1 MNIQVYVPN
10 LPNRKDRKAS
20 IINQFADKPQFFL
33 SVLKPKE
40 DKNGYVSLWKTFF
53 NAVVEENKRNSKY
66 FIFCE
71 DDHVFTDDYNFEM
84 LLSLVDTAQKLS
96 ADLLL
101 GGVSWIDEPLQVG
114 DNLFWLNKFN
124 GMQFSIVFN
133 SFYKKI
139 LSTEPTGWNHV
150 TDIYLSEL
158 SSSIFVAFPFLSIQ
172 KEFGYSD
179 VTENNNILG
188 HVESLFLKTYNRL
201 FLLDKVR
208 KYYDNIL

>member
-1 MNIQVYVPN
+1 
-10 LPNRKDRKAS
+10 
-20 IINQFADKPQFFL
+20 
-33 SVLKPKE
+33 
-40 DKNGYVSLWKTFF
+40 
-53 NAVVEENKRNSKY
+53 
-66 FIFCE
+66 
-71 DDHVFTDDYNFEM
+71 
-84 LLSLVDTAQKLS
+84 
-96 ADLLL
+96 
-101 GGVSWIDEPLQVG
+101 
-114 DNLFWLNKFN
+114 
-124 GMQFSIVFN
+124 MQFSIVFN